1 MEEKIILNKIKS
13 KYILKAIFL
22 YIKDIKFKLKLFIHS
37 KLFQN
42 KLDMKIDYNAL
53 YIDKLGIN
61 FDQFFCFEDK
71 VKNEI
76 KFDKDIMRK
85 KLEKFLF
92 KSKLNISFL
101 NQYIIYRGTNF
112 ITKYK
117 PIKKIA
123 NNDYKNYVNN
133 REASL
138 KNKNFKIII
147 IDIYSP
153 FFIFLSE
160 QDFFSKIYIGI
171 PMNIIS
177 QINLYYDY
185 SCTFNYLNSLK
196 INYSLFIKF
205 KEFNELQN
213 FQKINKNIKRIEN
226 LIIQNYGN
234 YDCNSENYNL
244 FFTTLFSN
252 INIENNLIYLD
263 IKMKCNLDPDSLLC
277 INKFILLEYLSLD
290 GFELKTTLELNL
302 NNLQY
307 LYLFNCIN
315 ITFEKDSCLN
325 IKKLILNNCLVK
337 NQSSSLINFP
347 SLKNGLLYYKE
358 DKNYSSVINFK
369 SIKNLKNL
377 RVSTVDFI
385 NLDDNVSL
393 ENIKIIQTKD
403 NPNDYQINEKMFEKL
418 ISINNL
424 KNIELKLDILNEIG
438 DEFNKFIIKKYNIN
452 KINILVNKCE
462 NYNVVENIKEFIR
475 NTIIK
480 KYIIVE
486 TSGYSTIEINDN
498 IVISINFDK

>member
-1 MEEKIILNKIKS
+1 
-13 KYILKAIFL
+13 
-22 YIKDIKFKLKLFIHS
+22 
-37 KLFQN
+37 
-42 KLDMKIDYNAL
+42 
-53 YIDKLGIN
+53 
-61 FDQFFCFEDK
+61 
-71 VKNEI
+71 
-76 KFDKDIMRK
+76 
-85 KLEKFLF
+85 
-92 KSKLNISFL
+92 
-101 NQYIIYRGTNF
+101 
-112 ITKYK
+112 
-117 PIKKIA
+117 
-123 NNDYKNYVNN
+123 
-133 REASL
+133 
-138 KNKNFKIII
+138 
-147 IDIYSP
+147 
-153 FFIFLSE
+153 
-160 QDFFSKIYIGI
+160 
-171 PMNIIS
+171 MNIIS
-177 QINLYYDY
+177 QNNLYYDY

-205 KEFNELQN
+205 KEFNELKN
-213 FQKINKNIKRIEN
+213 FQKINKNINRIEN
-226 LIIQNYGN
+226 LIIQKYGN
-234 YDCNSENYNL
+234 NDWNSENYNL

-347 SLKNGLLYYKE
+347 SLKNCLLYYKE

-385 NLDDNVSL
+385 NLDDNISL

-403 NPNDYQINEKMFEKL
+403 NSNDYEINKKMFEKL

-438 DEFNKFIIKKYNIN
+438 DKFNKFIIKNYNIN